1 MVAESLELM
10 VELRKSTGK
19 SAMRRMRQFDDKVPG
34 TVYGAGKTHQSI
46 SLRQKDILKALQN
59 EAVFSSILT
68 LKVGDKKQ
76 KVVLKDLQRHHI
88 KPKILHI
95 DFQRIK
101 ATEKLT
107 MNIPLH
113 FIGEDECPA
122 VKQGGVIS
130 HLQTEVAVRC
140 LPAALP
146 AYIEVDLS
154 RLELDESFH
163 LSDLKLPSEV
173 ELTIT
178 PDEEHDSPLA
188 SVHVPRVGHADI
200 EAEAAETALAKEAAA
215 EEAETAEKSAEVRET
230 EPEADTDE
238 KE

>member
-10 VELRKSTGK
+10 VALRKSTGK

-34 TVYGAGKTHQSI
+34 TVYGAGKAPQSI
-46 SLRQKDILKALQN
+46 SLLQKDILKALKN
-59 EAVFSSILT
+59 EAVLSSILT
-68 LKVGDKKQ
+68 IKISDKKQ
-76 KVVLKDLQRHHI
+76 KVVIKDLQRHHT

-113 FIGEDECPA
+113 FIGEDECPG
-122 VKQGGVIS
+122 VEQGGVIS
-130 HLQTEVAVRC
+130 HLQTEVEVRC

-146 AYIEVDLS
+146 EYIEVDLS
-154 RLELDESFH
+154 RLELDKSFH
-163 LSDLKLPSEV
+163 LSDLKLPAGV

-178 PDEEHDSPLA
+178 PDEQHDLPIV
-188 SVHVPRVGHADI
+188 SVHIHRVSQADI
-200 EAEAAETALAKEAAA
+200 EAQQTGVV
-215 EEAETAEKSAEVRET
+215 EKSAESRET
-230 EPEADTDE
+230 KTEINTNERE
-238 KE
+238 

>member
-1 MVAESLELM
+1 MHNFRIQEQEMVAESLELM

-19 SAMRRMRQFDDKVPG
+19 SATRRMRRVDDTVPG
-34 TVYGAGKTHQSI
+34 TVYGAGTLPQSI
-46 SLRQKDILKALQN
+46 SLLQKDILKALQN

-68 LKVGDKKQ
+68 IKVGNKRQ
-76 KVVLKDLQRHHI
+76 KVVLKALQRHHT

-113 FIGEDECPA
+113 FIGEDKCPG
-122 VKQGGVIS
+122 VEQGGIIS
-130 HLQTEVAVRC
+130 HLQTEVEVRC

-146 AYIEVDLS
+146 EYIEVDLS
-154 RLELDESFH
+154 MLKLDESFH
-163 LSDLKLPSEV
+163 LSDLQLSSGV

-178 PDEEHDSPLA
+178 PDGQHDLPIA
-188 SVHVPRVGHADI
+188 SVHVPRVSQAD
-200 EAEAAETALAKEAAA
+200 L
-215 EEAETAEKSAEVRET
+215 EEAKTAEKSV
-230 EPEADTDE
+230 EAGITKPGFNSGE

>member
-1 MVAESLELM
+1 MVTENLELM

-34 TVYGAGKTHQSI
+34 TVYGAGRTPQSI
-46 SLRQKDILKALQN
+46 SLLQKDILKALQN

-68 LKVGDKKQ
+68 IKVDDKKQ
-76 KVVLKDLQRHHI
+76 KVVLKDLQRHHT

-95 DFQRIK
+95 DFQRVK

-113 FIGEDECPA
+113 FIGEDECLA

-130 HLQTEVAVRC
+130 RLQTEVEVRC

-146 AYIEVDLS
+146 KYIAVNLS
-154 RLELDESFH
+154 RLALDESFH
-163 LSDLKLPSEV
+163 LSDLKLPSGV
-173 ELTIT
+173 ELTIR
-178 PDEEHDSPLA
+178 PDEQHDLPLA
-188 SVHVPRVGHADI
+188 SVHVPKVSQADI
-200 EAEAAETALAKEAAA
+200 EAE
-215 EEAETAEKSAEVRET
+215 EAEIAEKSAEARET
-230 EPEADTDE
+230 GSEADTDE